1 MDNHIIMNIIKK
13 NRSNCFKNRENLV
26 LNMVKNKNKNS
37 PYTNIFPSIASV
49 QFSSDA
55 QSCPTLCEPMDCR
68 TPGLPIHHQLKIK
81 IIELVMPSTV
91 SASVISFSSCLQS
104 FPASGSF
111 QMSQFFASGSQSTGL
126 SASAQSFKCICMTDF
141 L

>member
-1 MDNHIIMNIIKK
+1 MNIIKK

-55 QSCPTLCEPMDCR
+55 QSCLTFCEPMDCR
-68 TPGLPIHHQLKIK
+68 TPGLPVHHQLWSLLKLI
-81 IIELVMPSTV
+81 IIELVIPSTV